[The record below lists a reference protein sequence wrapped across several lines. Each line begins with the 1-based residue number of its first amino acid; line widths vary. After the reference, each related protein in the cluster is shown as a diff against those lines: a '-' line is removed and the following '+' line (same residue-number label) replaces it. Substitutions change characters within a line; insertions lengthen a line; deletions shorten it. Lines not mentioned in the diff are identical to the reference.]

1 MGNKKDSNKRP
12 NKVVALVTYI
22 IALIALLLGLF
33 LPYGTNPAL
42 NGTTDAIWAFQL
54 PDALAKAVP
63 VEAFVEL
70 LKVDGVVVGNQ
81 FAYSLPIT
89 LNGVIEGGYD
99 LGALFTVL
107 YALVVLAGIIA
118 LIPAIVSAFS
128 KKSKKNTALSAASFI
143 EVVAFLFVSFFVFV
157 QLTNFTFIAE
167 VNNALP
173 EGVTAESTY
182 QWSYPLLGAFGG
194 TFLMLVI
201 QSIFYKKGSGIFK
214 FVLLLLSTLAFML
227 AVYNIGAI
235 IPPLDEPL
243 AELIGKTEGLFDGK
257 LYHSVTLGSVIGII
271 PVYMLFCGGAEG
283 IGFPTIT
290 LTAGMEGMTA
300 IQQTLFLCALILALL
315 VLINFLLDAMGLGKT
330 TKRYMLV
337 SNIIRYTL
345 ELLAAALVIVLP
357 FFVKNDAG
365 EQIEVTGLMSIV
377 IAVLALV
384 ALILNIIRLV
394 RFDQKRKK
402 VQKAV
407 AAEMNRATTG
417 AVATEQPAAA
427 QPTVEEEKPYVYTPP
442 VFAKEEKPEEEPEV
456 YNPVIY
462 NGPTDEF
469 INTLSTDQK
478 IEFSRVF
485 LERQNGNIGFIP
497 EYIVNGKNDRFF
509 NSVFI
514 YFARLRTS
522 VSDGLFNK
530 MYEYGNIM

>member
-1 MGNKKDSNKRP
+1 MGNKKESNKRP

-33 LPYGTNPAL
+33 LPWGAFSHKFVGEEWVSIGGTM
-42 NGTTDAIWAFQL
+42 DAIWAFQL
-54 PDALAKAVP
+54 PDALARAIP
-63 VEAFVEL
+63 VDAFVDL
-70 LKVDGVVVGNQ
+70 LKNAEGNIVGNE
-81 FAYSLPIT
+81 FAYPLLIT
-89 LNGVIEGGYD
+89 LNGAIEGGYD
-99 LGALFTVL
+99 LAALFTVL

-118 LIPAIVSAFS
+118 LIPAIVSTFS

-157 QLTNFTFIAE
+157 QLTNFTLSSAAE
-167 VNNALP
+167 REFLH
-173 EGVTAESTY
+173 Y
-182 QWSYPLLGAFGG
+182 QWSWPLLGAFGG
-194 TFLMLVI
+194 TFVMLVI
-201 QSIFYKKGSGIFK
+201 QSIFYKKGSGVFK
-214 FVLLLLSTLAFML
+214 FVLLLLSTLALML
-227 AVYNIGAI
+227 TVYNVGAI

-243 AELIGKTEGLFDGK
+243 SELIGKTEGLFDGK
-257 LYHSVTLGSVIGII
+257 LYHSVSQGSVIGIV
-271 PVYMLFCGGAEG
+271 PVLMLFCGT
-283 IGFPTIT
+283 PTT
-290 LTAGMEGMTA
+290 LTAALEGMTA

-337 SNIIRYTL
+337 SNIVRYTL
-345 ELLAAALVIVLP
+345 ELVAAALVIVLP

-377 IAVLALV
+377 IAVLALI
-384 ALILNIIRLV
+384 ALILNVIRLV
-394 RFDQKRKK
+394 RFDKKRKK

-407 AAEMNRATTG
+407 AAEMNRATG
-417 AVATEQPAAA
+417 AVVENEQPAEEPA
-427 QPTVEEEKPYVYTPP
+427 VEEDAPYVYTPP
-442 VFAKEEKPEEEPEV
+442 VFAKEEAHEEEPEV

-485 LERQNGNIGFIP
+485 LERQNGNIGYIP
-497 EYIVNGKNDRFF
+497 EYIVGGRNDRFF

-514 YFARLRTS
+514 YFARLRS
-522 VSDGLFNK
+522 NVSDGLFNK

>member
-12 NKVVALVTYI
+12 NKVVALITYI
-22 IALIALLLGLF
+22 LALIALLLGLF
-33 LPYGTNPAL
+33 LPYGTDPAL
-42 NGTTDAIWAFQL
+42 NGTTGAIWAFQL
-54 PDALAKAVP
+54 PDALSRAVP
-63 VEAFVEL
+63 VEALVNLIKPEGTL
-70 LKVDGVVVGNQ
+70 IEGAAP
-81 FAYSLPIT
+81 FAYPLLIT

-99 LGALFTVL
+99 LAALFTVL
-107 YALVVLAGIIA
+107 YALVVLAGLIA
-118 LIPAIVSAFS
+118 LIPAIVSTFS

-157 QLTNFTFIAE
+157 QLTNFTFLA
-167 VNNALP
+167 AL
-173 EGVTAESTY
+173 GLTGESAY

-201 QSIFYKKGSGIFK
+201 QSIFYKKGSGVFK
-214 FVLLLLSTLAFML
+214 FVLLLLSTLALML

-235 IPPLDEPL
+235 IPPLDAPL
-243 AELIGKTEGLFDGK
+243 SELIGKTEGLFDGK
-257 LYHSVTLGSVIGII
+257 LYHSATLGSIIGIV

-283 IGFPTIT
+283 SLLST
-290 LTAGMEGMTA
+290 LSSAIEGMTVL
-300 IQQTLFLCALILALL
+300 QETLFLCALILALL

-345 ELLAAALVIVLP
+345 ELVAAALVIALP
-357 FFVKNDAG
+357 FFIKNDAG
-365 EQIEVTGLMSIV
+365 EQIEVTGLMSLV
-377 IAVLALV
+377 IALLALI

-394 RFDQKRKK
+394 RFDKKRKK
-402 VQKAV
+402 VQQAV
-407 AAEMNRATTG
+407 AAEMNRATAG
-417 AVATEQPAAA
+417 AVATAQPAEQPA
-427 QPTVEEEKPYVYTPP
+427 TVEEEKPYVYTPP
-442 VFAKEEKPEEEPEV
+442 VFAKEEEVKEEQEPAEV

-485 LERQNGNIGFIP
+485 LERQNGNIGYIP
-497 EYIVNGKNDRFF
+497 EYIVGGKNDRFF

-514 YFARLRTS
+514 YFARLRTT

>member
-33 LPYGTNPAL
+33 LPWGPDSSL
-42 NGTTDAIWAFQL
+42 SGQDAIWAFQL
-54 PDALAKAVP
+54 PQALKAAVP
-63 VEAFVEL
+63 VQAVADL
-70 LKVDGVVVGNQ
+70 IGDVGSK
-81 FAYSLPIT
+81 FTYSLPIT

-157 QLTNFTFIAE
+157 QLSNFT
-167 VNNALP
+167 LP
-173 EGVTAESTY
+173 ELNTQENY

-201 QSIFYKKGSGIFK
+201 QSIFYKKGSGVFK
-214 FVLLLLSTLAFML
+214 FILLLLSTLALML
-227 AVYNIGAI
+227 VVYDLGKI
-235 IPPLDEPL
+235 ITALDAPLS
-243 AELIGKTEGLFDGK
+243 ELIGKTNGLFDGK
-257 LYHSVTLGSVIGII
+257 LYNSDKFNSVVGIL
-271 PVYMLFCGGAEG
+271 PVLMLFCGT
-283 IGFPTIT
+283 PST
-290 LTAGMEGMTA
+290 LTVAMEGMEV
-300 IQQTLFLCALILALL
+300 IQQTLFLCTLILSLL

-345 ELLAAALVIVLP
+345 EFVAAGIVIALP
-357 FFVKNDAG
+357 FF
-365 EQIEVTGLMSIV
+365 IETATTGLMSLV
-377 IAVLALV
+377 IAVLALI

-394 RFDQKRKK
+394 RFDKKRKK
-402 VQKAV
+402 IQQAV
-407 AAEMNRATTG
+407 AAEMNRANG
-417 AVATEQPAAA
+417 AVANGQPAAQPAA
-427 QPTVEEEKPYVYTPP
+427 QPAPVEEEKPYVYTPP
-442 VFAKEEKPEEEPEV
+442 VFTKEEEPVAEEPAEV

-485 LERQNGNIGFIP
+485 LERQNGNIGYIP
-497 EYIVNGKNDRFF
+497 EYIVGGKNDRFF
-509 NSVFI
+509 NNVFI
-514 YFARLRTS
+514 YFARLRTI